1 MGCQLLQP
9 VCSLKTLLQV
19 SGSVRAVQHQLCL
32 PGSRD
37 ACQEYEVACFQPSG
51 SEAGV
56 WTCCV
61 YQLMQDMRH
70 TGSKGTVR

>member
-1 MGCQLLQP
+1 MGRQLLQP

-37 ACQEYEVACFQPSG
+37 TCQEVEVALFQPSG
-51 SEAGV
+51 LDAGV
-56 WTCCV
+56 
-61 YQLMQDMRH
+61 
-70 TGSKGTVR
+70 